1 MYTKVSK
8 LSELSDTLVD
18 KNKIDSGVSNFA
30 SRFKVGSLLRSF
42 SALKE
47 QGYSLIVII
56 TNLIFIRLQ
65 GTSINGEV
73 KTGNSTIDD
82 NTFYRTLNDPRID
95 WRKMLLSFALQFTRI
110 VKKETET
117 EENLTRCFVVDDSLL
132 EKSGKTIEGIS
143 RVSNHVKR
151 GFTFG
156 FKLLLLGYFDGKML
170 IPADFSLHRESRKN
184 NFGLKQKE
192 EKKQFK
198 SKNPK
203 GSPGE
208 MRKQELDEKKTDMV
222 VKMIKGAAK
231 KGLNASY
238 VLMDSWF
245 TCEEVIKSIR
255 KIKRGAMHV
264 VGMCKMDKRKFNID
278 GKELNSA
285 IIVKMHQMR
294 SKIKCSKKYK
304 SQYIVVNAVYKGIP
318 VKLFYVKYKRAKTWT
333 LILSTDTSISFNRA
347 MEIYQ
352 IRWTIE
358 VLFKECKQYLNLGK
372 AQNTNFNGQIA
383 DTALALT
390 TYTILSLGK
399 RFGSYETIGSLFRA
413 NKQDMLER
421 TICERIMEV
430 ILSLIMQ
437 LLEFVAIDID
447 QTMRLIA
454 GSNEECE
461 KIAIML
467 NAVNQHSNKT
477 LRKSKV
483 A

>member
-1 MYTKVSK
+1 
-8 LSELSDTLVD
+8 
-18 KNKIDSGVSNFA
+18 
-30 SRFKVGSLLRSF
+30 
-42 SALKE
+42 
-47 QGYSLIVII
+47 
-56 TNLIFIRLQ
+56 
-65 GTSINGEV
+65 
-73 KTGNSTIDD
+73 
-82 NTFYRTLNDPRID
+82 
-95 WRKMLLSFALQFTRI
+95 
-110 VKKETET
+110 
-117 EENLTRCFVVDDSLL
+117 
-132 EKSGKTIEGIS
+132 
-143 RVSNHVKR
+143 
-151 GFTFG
+151 
-156 FKLLLLGYFDGKML
+156 
-170 IPADFSLHRESRKN
+170 
-184 NFGLKQKE
+184 
-192 EKKQFK
+192 
-198 SKNPK
+198 
-203 GSPGE
+203 
-208 MRKQELDEKKTDMV
+208 
-222 VKMIKGAAK
+222 
-231 KGLNASY
+231 
-238 VLMDSWF
+238 MDSWF

-399 RFGSYETIGSLFRA
+399 RFASYETIGSLFRA

>member
-1 MYTKVSK
+1 MHTKISK

-18 KNKIDSGVSNFA
+18 KNKIDSGVLNFA

-110 VKKETET
+110 VKKESQI
-117 EENLTRCFVVDDSLL
+117 EENITRCFVVDDSLL

-143 RVSNHVKR
+143 RVSNHVKG

-192 EKKQFK
+192 GKKQFK
-198 SKNPK
+198 SENPK

-208 MRKQELDEKKTDMV
+208 MRKQELDEKKTDMI
-222 VKMIKGAAK
+222 VKMIKRASK
-231 KGLNASY
+231 RGLKASY

-255 KIKRGAMHV
+255 KIKRGTLHV
-264 VGMCKMDKRKFNID
+264 VGMCKMDRRKFTID

-285 IIVKMHQMR
+285 TIVKMHQIR
-294 SKIKCSKKYK
+294 SKIKCSRKYK

-421 TICERIMEV
+421 TISERIMEV
-430 ILSLIMQ
+430 ILLLIME
-437 LLEFVAIDID
+437 LLEFMAIDID
-447 QTMRLIA
+447 ETMRLIA
-454 GSNEECE
+454 GSDEECG

-467 NAVNQHSNKT
+467 NAVNQYSNKT
-477 LRKSKV
+477 LTKSK
-483 A
+483 AA